1 MTRLLVLS
9 NYFIGIFSFSI
20 ILIFSNFVNASEP
33 CVETYQVDCGS
44 FDAPYPNK
52 KPNQI
57 MAKSETKMQT
67 LFYSGGILSN
77 QIPSTSKL
85 RTEINYESAFLDS
98 TNIPENNSQ
107 INNNLIDAGVAN
119 VKLLILRKNF
129 YDHSDKNRRTTQKC
143 LRDYGYNGKI
153 DGVWGDKTYFALLSY
168 QEADIEVEESNIFD
182 GIRNIVANFRNCDE
196 VLDQILE

>member
-1 MTRLLVLS
+1 M
-9 NYFIGIFSFSI
+9 
-20 ILIFSNFVNASEP
+20 
-33 CVETYQVDCGS
+33 DCGS
-44 FDAPYPNK
+44 FDAPYPDK

-57 MAKSETKMQT
+57 MTKSETKMQT

-77 QIPSTSKL
+77 QVSSTSKL
-85 RTEINYESAFLDS
+85 RTEISYESAFLDS
-98 TNIPENNSQ
+98 TNIPKKNPQ
-107 INNNLIDAGVAN
+107 IDNNLIDASVDN
-119 VKLLILRKNF
+119 VNLLILRENF

-168 QEADIEVEESNIFD
+168 QDANIEVEESNIFD